1 MSETKQ
7 LQIAISKEEIAQFCQ
22 CHHIRKL
29 SLFGSVLRDDFTPES
44 DIDFLVEFEPG
55 KTPGYFK
62 IVSMEM
68 ELSELLE
75 GRKIDLRTPNELSV
89 YFRERVMAEA
99 IDLDIVWDTVT
110 NNLAPLAEQLERV
123 IHEES

>member
-1 MSETKQ
+1 MNITFKSEEEQLIQEKLKKGMSNTKQ
-7 LQIAISKEEIAQFCQ
+7 LQIAIPKQEIEQFCQ
-22 CHHIRKL
+22 RHYIRQL

-55 KTPGYFK
+55 QTPGYFK

-89 YFRERVMAEA
+89 YFRDRVMAEA
-99 IDLDIVWDTVT
+99 VVQYDS
-110 NNLAPLAEQLERV
+110 N
-123 IHEES
+123 

>member
-7 LQIAISKEEIAQFCQ
+7 LCIEIPKEEIARFCQ
-22 CHHIRKL
+22 RHHIRKL

-89 YFRERVMAEA
+89 YFRDRVMAEA
-99 IDLDIVWDTVT
+99 VVQYDT
-110 NNLAPLAEQLERV
+110 RK
-123 IHEES
+123 

>member
-1 MSETKQ
+1 MSKTKQ
-7 LQIAISKEEIAQFCQ
+7 LQIAIPKEEIAQFCRR
-22 CHHIRKL
+22 HYIRKL
-29 SLFGSVLRDDFTPES
+29 SLFGSVLRDDFTAES
-44 DIDFLVEFEPG
+44 DIDFLVEFEAG

-89 YFRERVMAEA
+89 YFRDRVMAEA
-99 IDLDIVWDTVT
+99 VVQYDS
-110 NNLAPLAEQLERV
+110 N
-123 IHEES
+123 